1 MSSCLSGL
9 PVAGLTADA
18 DRRLESEA
26 VLQGSGEAARE
37 YRMDKQPPPAQV
49 QIQIDPNEAIGIYA
63 NFVVLT
69 HSDHEFILD
78 FARNLPGLPRPK
90 VFSRILMTPAT
101 ARSFLGRLQAM
112 VEGYEAQYGKIRTQG
127 ELPPV
132 RDIGFKPESH

>member
-1 MSSCLSGL
+1 MGAVSGYRG
-9 PVAGLTADA
+9 PAT
-18 DRRLESEA
+18 
-26 VLQGSGEAARE
+26 GEWKME
-37 YRMDKQPPPAQV
+37 NKPPPAQV
-49 QIQIDPNEAIGIYA
+49 QVQIDPNEAIGIYA
-63 NFVVLT
+63 NFVVLA

-101 ARSFLGRLQAM
+101 ARSFLGRLHAM

>member
-1 MSSCLSGL
+1 M
-9 PVAGLTADA
+9 
-18 DRRLESEA
+18 E
-26 VLQGSGEAARE
+26 
-37 YRMDKQPPPAQV
+37 KQPPPAQV
-49 QIQIDPNEAIGIYA
+49 QVQIDPNEAIGIYA
-63 NFVVLT
+63 NFVVLA

-90 VFSRILMTPAT
+90 VFSRILMTPTT

-127 ELPPV
+127 EPPPV